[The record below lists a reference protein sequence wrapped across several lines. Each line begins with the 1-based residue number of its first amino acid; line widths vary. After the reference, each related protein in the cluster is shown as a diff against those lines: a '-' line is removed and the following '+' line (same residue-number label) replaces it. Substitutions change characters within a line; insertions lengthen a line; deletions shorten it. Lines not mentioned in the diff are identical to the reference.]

1 MALQQINV
9 GGAANDGNGEALRN
23 AFIKSNSNFAESESR
38 FQTLEEIGQ
47 NASSQTPVIGDAVA
61 TDLLAVWDDDTK
73 LQKLIYSRDL
83 VAANSLECF
92 VRGSG
97 ASIIATSTYTALS
110 IFGTQVDSTSVNLVK
125 SADDTGVTAGI
136 PVKYEVNI
144 DMSLEAAT
152 NVDLFFAI
160 FADGVL
166 ASRELQFSGAGNGK
180 FRNASFRGIADFS
193 GLTPPATKKIELRVK
208 NNGDTITNI
217 NADMLVKF
225 IS

>member
-1 MALQQINV
+1 MAQQQINV
-9 GGAANDGNGEALRN
+9 GSNANDGNGDTLRD
-23 AFIKSNSNFAESESR
+23 AFIKSNANFAESESR

-193 GLTPPATKKIELRVK
+193 GLTPPATKKIELR
-208 NNGDTITNI
+208 ITNI